1 MRKLFLRCIMMDRM
15 YKSLNHYI
23 TIGSLL
29 ILLVVLLTTSCRDD
43 DENERVPRIQTDIT
57 LNLNLPEYNILLNPG
72 GWLYLTGG
80 SRGIIV
86 YRVNNDEFSA
96 FDRHCTFNVPEACR
110 VFVDEDSGLIARDT
124 LCCGSTFEIITGNVV
139 EGPAQFQ
146 LQSFRTQFNQNTDQL
161 RIFN

>member
-1 MRKLFLRCIMMDRM
+1 MTRRYTSMKRLM
-15 YKSLNHYI
+15 
-23 TIGSLL
+23 TIGSLSL
-29 ILLVVLLTTSCRDD
+29 ILLAALSTGCQDK
-43 DENERVPRIQTDIT
+43 DENERVPRIQTDIS

-86 YRVNNDEFSA
+86 YRLNNDEFSA
-96 FDRHCTFNVPEACR
+96 FDRHCTFNVQDACR
-110 VFVDEDSGLIARDT
+110 VFVDENSGLTAADT
-124 LCCGSTFEIITGNVV
+124 LCCGSQFEIITGNVV

-146 LQSFRTQFNQNTDQL
+146 LQPFRTQFNQNSDIL

>member
-1 MRKLFLRCIMMDRM
+1 MRRLFLRLLMMTRR
-15 YKSLNHYI
+15 YTRLKRLL
-23 TIGSLL
+23 TIGSLPL
-29 ILLVVLLTTSCRDD
+29 IFLFIITTSCRDD

-86 YRVNNDEFSA
+86 YRINNDEFSA

-110 VFVDEDSGLIARDT
+110 VFVDENSGLTAKDT
-124 LCCGSTFEIITGNVV
+124 LCCGSVFEIITGNVV

-146 LQSFRTQFNQNTDQL
+146 LQPFQTQFNQNSDLL
-161 RIFN
+161 RIYN

>member
-1 MRKLFLRCIMMDRM
+1 MRSLFLRCNMMTLK
-15 YKSLNHYI
+15 YTSLKRTL
-23 TIGSLL
+23 TIGSLPL
-29 ILLVVLLTTSCRDD
+29 IFVFVLTTSCRDD
-43 DENERVPRIQTDIT
+43 DEGDRVPRIQTEIT

-86 YRVNNDEFSA
+86 YRVNNDEFAA

-110 VFVDEDSGLIARDT
+110 VFVDENSGLTASDT
-124 LCCGSTFEIITGNVV
+124 LCCESIFEIITGNVV
-139 EGPAQFQ
+139 QGPAQFQ
-146 LQSFRTQFNQNTDQL
+146 LQPFQTQFNQNSDVL